1 MLARVGADQIDVDV
15 LDRVG
20 SGDGFAA
27 GVIEGLFAEEADDK
41 ALDRGVALAALV
53 AATPGDNSRATRED
67 VERAMI
73 GDAGVDR

>member
-1 MLARVGADQIDVDV
+1 M

-27 GVIEGLFAEEADDK
+27 GVLEGLFAGESDER
-41 ALDRGVALAALV
+41 ALARGVALAGLV
-53 AATPGDNSRATRED
+53 AATPGDNSRASRED
-67 VERAMI
+67 VERAMA